1 VFSIG
6 LPNAGYAASLFR
18 AVAAVVEEAT
28 FRVTG
33 DSMGLVSMDPSH
45 VSLVDFELQKWAGEF
60 RADGETRMTID
71 LRELLRFLRRAGR
84 GESITLEYDEGERM
98 LSILLEDP
106 AGSRARRYQLKTLEW
121 ESEPITMPS
130 LSFTALVTISSDAL
144 WDAVEDAGL
153 VADYLDIA
161 IRPDAV
167 IFSAKGDLGAAEDR
181 LSIGSP
187 MVHGIEA
194 DEEASARYSR
204 SYLEKIVGSA
214 RELSDAVTIE
224 LSPNMPLRL
233 TFSIL
238 GGKLLYLIA
247 PRVE

>member
-84 GESITLEYDEGERM
+84 GESLTLEYDEGERR

-106 AGSRARRYQLKTLEW
+106 TGSRVRRYQLNTLEW

-130 LSFTALVTISSDAL
+130 LSFTGT
-144 WDAVEDAGL
+144 
-153 VADYLDIA
+153 
-161 IRPDAV
+161 RN
-167 IFSAKGDLGAAEDR
+167 
-181 LSIGSP
+181 
-187 MVHGIEA
+187 H
-194 DEEASARYSR
+194 
-204 SYLEKIVGSA
+204 
-214 RELSDAVTIE
+214 
-224 LSPNMPLRL
+224 
-233 TFSIL
+233 IL
-238 GGKLLYLIA
+238 GRVVGGNRGRRPGSRLLGHNHTARRGHLLG
-247 PRVE
+247 EG